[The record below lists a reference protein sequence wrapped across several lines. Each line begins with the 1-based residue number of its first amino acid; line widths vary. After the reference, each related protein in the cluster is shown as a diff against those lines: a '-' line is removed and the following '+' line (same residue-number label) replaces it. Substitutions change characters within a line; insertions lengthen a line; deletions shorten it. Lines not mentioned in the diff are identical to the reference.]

1 MRVADVMQSKVVTM
15 SPRATVPA
23 AERLMREHG
32 VRHVPIVDG
41 EKLLG
46 IVSARDLARALPSP
60 ATSLARH
67 EITGLLDRLTVEEIM
82 SRPAIVV
89 EPSRALDDALRLMLV
104 EGISALPVTEAGHL
118 VGLLTEADALELL
131 VGCLRATAPSSRLE
145 VALGDQPGALGH
157 VVATVEEA
165 GAPITN
171 LVTFRPPHERRRAMV
186 SVATIDPRP
195 AVAALSGAGY
205 DVGEP
210 WPVARGRSPIPA
222 DRDGAL
228 ARASGPGGLGPARP
242 GGCGWWEAV
251 TASRLSRRPA

>member
-32 VRHVPIVDG
+32 VRHVPVVDG

-82 SRPAIVV
+82 SRPVIVV

-118 VGLLTEADALELL
+118 VGLLTDADALELL
-131 VGCLRATAPSSRLE
+131 VGCLRATEPSSRLE
-145 VALGDQPGALGH
+145 VALGDQPGPLGQ
-157 VVATVEEA
+157 
-165 GAPITN
+165 
-171 LVTFRPPHERRRAMV
+171 
-186 SVATIDPRP
+186 
-195 AVAALSGAGY
+195 
-205 DVGEP
+205 VGEP
-210 WPVARGRSPIPA
+210 WPEARGRSPIPA

-242 GGCGWWEAV
+242 GGRGWWEAV
-251 TASRLSRRPA
+251 TASRLSGRPA